1 MQCTEE
7 VSTCSDERRMGS
19 IPFEVYSLND
29 FGREHLSLP
38 CITLKT
44 AHVVELPGKKLL
56 VSPHNFGVGG

>member
-1 MQCTEE
+1 
-7 VSTCSDERRMGS
+7 MGS

-44 AHVVELPGKKLL
+44 AHVVELRGKKLL